1 MAPRIAL
8 LGGRP
13 SVLKSAAKLGCEV
26 VTLAKPGM
34 YDPEAARRWCVE
46 VVDVDLGDQQAV
58 MAAGRALQARLPV
71 ARFFS
76 PAELGLVAAAR
87 LNEEFA
93 LGGNS
98 LRTVTLLKDKSAMRS
113 HLAGIGLSPVRFRV
127 VHGAGELAGFLTEL
141 GGPGII
147 KPLDFGGSA
156 DVHKVDGPDRA
167 AEVWSR
173 VEAAGRE
180 RMLAEEFLTGHE
192 VSVEGFSADGAHT
205 VVAVT
210 DKLLGA
216 GFVEAGHSVPARV
229 AEHTREEIVELTAR
243 LLDAVGLVEGPSHT
257 EIMITAEGLRIIESH
272 NRAGGDNIP
281 ELVRLAYGVD
291 LVRATVAVPLG
302 LEPWKDEVPV
312 PLGGAAIRFLAA
324 EPGVVTAVDLP
335 AEGLEGVTLGVT
347 AKPGMVVPSVTWS
360 ADRVCGDVIAVG
372 RDADEAVAR
381 AEAAAAR
388 VRIRTGPAPETAP
401 RATAPVRTS

>member
-13 SVLKSAAKLGCEV
+13 SVLRSAAELGCEIV
-26 VTLAKPGM
+26 QFAKPGM
-34 YDPEAARRWCVE
+34 YDPEVSSRWCAE
-46 VVDVDLGDQQAV
+46 VVEVDLGDQRAV
-58 MAAGRALQARLPV
+58 LEAGRALHARLPV

-76 PAELGLVAAAR
+76 PAELGLVVAAR

-98 LRTVTLLKDKSAMRS
+98 LRTVTLLKDKAAMRAR
-113 HLAGIGLSPVRFRV
+113 LAEVGLSPVRFRV
-127 VHGAGELAGFLTEL
+127 VRDAAELAAFLAEI
-141 GGPGII
+141 GGPGIV
-147 KPLDFGGSA
+147 KPLDFGGSR

-167 AEVWSR
+167 AGIWSL
-173 VEAAGRE
+173 VEAAGRAQ
-180 RMLAEEFLTGHE
+180 MLAEEFLTGRE

-210 DKLLGA
+210 DKLLGS
-216 GFVEAGHSVPARV
+216 GFVEAGHSVPATVDERV
-229 AEHTREEIVELTAR
+229 RAEIAELTGR

-257 EIMITAEGLRIIESH
+257 EIMITADGLRVIESH

-291 LVRATVAVPLG
+291 LVRAAVAVPLG
-302 LEPWKDEVPV
+302 LEPWKNEVPAPV
-312 PLGGAAIRFLAA
+312 GGAAIRFLSA
-324 EPGVVTAVDLP
+324 EPGVVTDVDLP
-335 AEGLEGVTLGVT
+335 ADGLEGVTLGVK
-347 AKPGMVVPSVTWS
+347 AQPGMVIPQVTWS
-360 ADRVCGDVIAVG
+360 AERLCGDVIAVG
-372 RDADEAVAR
+372 RDAGEAVDR

-388 VRIRTGPAPETAP
+388 VRIRTSPAA
-401 RATAPVRTS
+401 

>member
-8 LGGRP
+8 LGSRP
-13 SVLKSAAKLGCEV
+13 SVLRSAAELGCEV
-26 VTLAKPGM
+26 VMLAKPGI

-46 VVDVDLGDQQAV
+46 VVDVDLNDQQAIL
-58 MAAGRALQARLPV
+58 AAGRALQARRPV

-87 LNEEFA
+87 LNEEFG

-98 LRTVTLLKDKSAMRS
+98 LRTVTLLKDKSAMRD
-113 HLAGIGLSPVRFRV
+113 HLAGLDLSPVRFRV
-127 VHGAGELAGFLTEL
+127 VHSAPELTDFLTEL
-141 GGPGII
+141 GRPCII

-156 DVHKVDGPDRA
+156 DVHKVDGPHRA

-192 VSVEGFSADGAHT
+192 VSVEGFSVDGAHT

-216 GFVEAGHSVPARV
+216 GFVEVGHSVPAHV
-229 AEHTREEIVELTAR
+229 DEHTCMEIAELTAR

-257 EIMITAEGLRIIESH
+257 EIMITADGLRIIESH

-281 ELVRLAYGVD
+281 ELVRLACGVD
-291 LVRATVAVPLG
+291 LVRAAVAVPLG
-302 LEPWKDEVPV
+302 IEPWKNELPE

-324 EPGVVTAVDLP
+324 EPGVVTEVAVP
-335 AEGLEGVTLGVT
+335 TEGLEGVTLGVK
-347 AKPGMVVPSVTWS
+347 AEPGMVIPPVTWS

-372 RDADEAVAR
+372 RDAEEAVAR
-381 AEAAAAR
+381 AEAAVAR
-388 VRIRTGPAPETAP
+388 IRIRTS
-401 RATAPVRTS
+401 PVA

>member
-13 SVLKSAAKLGCEV
+13 SVLRSAAELGCEV
-26 VTLAKPGM
+26 VMLAKPGV
-34 YDPEAARRWCVE
+34 YDPEAAGRWCVE
-46 VVDVDLGDQQAV
+46 VVDVDLGDQEAV
-58 MAAGRALQARLPV
+58 LAAGRALQARLPV

-98 LRTVTLLKDKSAMRS
+98 LRTVSLLKDKSAMRG
-113 HLAGIGLSPVRFRV
+113 HLAGLGLSPVRFRV
-127 VHGAGELAGFLTEL
+127 VHSADELAGFLTEL
-141 GGPGII
+141 GGPGIV

-156 DVHKVDGPDRA
+156 DVHRVDGPHRA
-167 AEVWSR
+167 AEVWSL

-192 VSVEGFSADGAHT
+192 VSVEGFSADGVHT

-229 AEHTREEIVELTAR
+229 DQDTREEIAALTAR

-257 EIMITAEGLRIIESH
+257 EIMITADGLRIIESH

-281 ELVRLAYGVD
+281 ELVRLACGVD
-291 LVRATVAVPLG
+291 LVRAAVAVPLG
-302 LEPWKDEVPV
+302 LEPWKDELPA

-324 EPGVVTAVDLP
+324 EPGVVTGIDLP
-335 AEGLEGVTLGVT
+335 TEGLEGVTLGVR
-347 AKPGMVVPSVTWS
+347 ARPGMVIPPVTWS

-372 RDADEAVAR
+372 RDAEEAVAR
-381 AEAAAAR
+381 AESAAAR
-388 VRIRTGPAPETAP
+388 IRIRTSPGA
-401 RATAPVRTS
+401 

>member
-13 SVLKSAAKLGCEV
+13 SVLRSAAELGCEIV
-26 VTLAKPGM
+26 QFAKPGM
-34 YDPEAARRWCVE
+34 YDPEVSSRWCAE
-46 VVDVDLGDQQAV
+46 VVEVDLGDQRAV
-58 MAAGRALQARLPV
+58 LEAGRALHARLPV

-76 PAELGLVAAAR
+76 PAELGLVVAAR

-98 LRTVTLLKDKSAMRS
+98 LRTVTLLKDKAAMRAR
-113 HLAGIGLSPVRFRV
+113 LAEVGLSPVRFRV
-127 VHGAGELAGFLTEL
+127 VRDAAELAAFLAEI
-141 GGPGII
+141 GGPGIV
-147 KPLDFGGSA
+147 KPLDFGGSR

-167 AEVWSR
+167 AGIWSL
-173 VEAAGRE
+173 VEAAGRAQ
-180 RMLAEEFLTGHE
+180 MLAEEFLTGRE

-210 DKLLGA
+210 DKLLGS
-216 GFVEAGHSVPARV
+216 GFVEAGHSVPATVDEPVR
-229 AEHTREEIVELTAR
+229 AEIAELTGR

-257 EIMITAEGLRIIESH
+257 EIMITADGLRVIESH

-291 LVRATVAVPLG
+291 LVRAAVAVPLG
-302 LEPWKDEVPV
+302 LEPWKNEVPAPV
-312 PLGGAAIRFLAA
+312 GGAAIRFLSA
-324 EPGVVTAVDLP
+324 EPGVVTDVDLP
-335 AEGLEGVTLGVT
+335 ADGLEGVTLGVK
-347 AKPGMVVPSVTWS
+347 AQPGMVIPQVTWS
-360 ADRVCGDVIAVG
+360 AERLCGDVIAVG
-372 RDADEAVAR
+372 RDAGEAVDR

-388 VRIRTGPAPETAP
+388 VRIRTSPAA
-401 RATAPVRTS
+401 

>member
-13 SVLKSAAKLGCEV
+13 SVLRSAAELGCEV
-26 VTLAKPGM
+26 VMLAKPGM
-34 YDPEAARRWCVE
+34 YDPEAAGRWCAE
-46 VVDVDLGDQQAV
+46 VVHVDLGDPAEV
-58 MAAGRALQARLPV
+58 LAAGRALHARLPV
-71 ARFFS
+71 ERFFS
-76 PAELGLVAAAR
+76 PAELGLVPAAR

-98 LRTVTLLKDKSAMRS
+98 LHTVTLLKDKSAMRR

-127 VHGAGELAGFLTEL
+127 VHGAGELADFLTEV
-141 GGPGII
+141 GGPGIV
-147 KPLDFGGSA
+147 KPLDYGGSR
-156 DVHKVDGPDRA
+156 DVHKVEGPHQAD
-167 AEVWSR
+167 EIWTR

-192 VSVEGFSADGAHT
+192 VSVEGFSADGRHT

-210 DKLLGA
+210 DKLLGT
-216 GFVEAGHSVPARV
+216 GFVEVGHSVPARV
-229 AEHTREEIVELTAR
+229 TDRTRDRIAELTSM

-257 EIMITAEGLRIIESH
+257 EIMITPDGLRIIESH

-281 ELVRLAYGVD
+281 ELVRLACGVD
-291 LVRATVAVPLG
+291 LVRAAVAVPLG
-302 LEPWKDEVPV
+302 LEPWKGEAPV
-312 PLGGAAIRFLAA
+312 PQRGAAIRFLAA
-324 EPGVVTAVDLP
+324 EPGVVIGVDLP
-335 AEGLEGVTLGVT
+335 AEDLEGVTLGVK
-347 AKPGMVVPSVTWS
+347 AVPGTVIRPVTWS

-372 RDADEAVAR
+372 RDAEEAVAR

-388 VRIRTGPAPETAP
+388 IRIRIRTSP
-401 RATAPVRTS
+401 SS

>member
-13 SVLKSAAKLGCEV
+13 SVLQSAAELGCEIV
-26 VTLAKPGM
+26 QFAKPGM

-46 VVDVDLGDQQAV
+46 VVEVDLADQQAV
-58 MAAGRALQARLPV
+58 LEAGRALHARLPV
-71 ARFFS
+71 VRFFS

-98 LRTVTLLKDKSAMRS
+98 LRTVTLLKDKSAMRGR
-113 HLAGIGLSPVRFRV
+113 LAEADLSPVRFRV
-127 VHGAGELAGFLTEL
+127 VHDAAELAGFLDEI

-147 KPLDFGGSA
+147 KPLDYGGSR
-156 DVHKVDGPDRA
+156 DVHKVEAAHRA
-167 AEVWSR
+167 AEVWSL
-173 VEAAGRE
+173 VEAAGRT
-180 RMLAEEFLTGHE
+180 RMLAEEFLTGRE
-192 VSVEGFSADGAHT
+192 VSVEGFSVEGAHT

-210 DKLLGA
+210 DKLLGS
-216 GFVEAGHSVPARV
+216 GFVESGHSVPADV
-229 AEHTREEIVELTAR
+229 DEGTREQIVRLTER
-243 LLDAVGLVEGPSHT
+243 LLDVVGLVEGPSHT
-257 EIMITAEGLRIIESH
+257 EIMITADGLRIIESH

-291 LVRATVAVPLG
+291 LVRAAVAVPLG
-302 LEPWKDEVPV
+302 LEPWKAEVPA
-312 PLGGAAIRFLAA
+312 PLGGAAIRFLSA
-324 EPGVVTAVDLP
+324 EPGTVTEVELP
-335 AEGLEGVTLGVT
+335 DDGLEGVTLGVK
-347 AKPGMVVPSVTWS
+347 AKPGMVIPQVSWS

-372 RDADEAVAR
+372 RDAGEAAHR

-388 VRIRTGPAPETAP
+388 VR
-401 RATAPVRTS
+401 VRTSPSASDSQAPDHPA